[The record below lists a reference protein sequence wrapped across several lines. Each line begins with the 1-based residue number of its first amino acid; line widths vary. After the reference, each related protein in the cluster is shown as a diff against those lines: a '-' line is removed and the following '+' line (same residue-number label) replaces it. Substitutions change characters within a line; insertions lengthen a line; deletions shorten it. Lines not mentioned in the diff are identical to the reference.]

1 MSTAQPSYRQLLD
14 AGTTALIDADPAAWT
29 TVYGYYD
36 PDSAAYDEDPGVEGP
51 SQLDPREEGLPI
63 RELVTA

>member
-1 MSTAQPSYRQLLD
+1 MSTAQPSYRQPFD
-14 AGTTALIDADPAAWT
+14 DGTRALIDADPAAWT
-29 TVYGYYD
+29 PVSGYYD
-36 PDSAAYDEDPGVEGP
+36 PDSAAYDEDPGIEGP